1 MQLKDKINTKGD
13 KLVIYRKLP
22 DGTLVAI
29 NPEDQIE
36 DEFKE
41 WRDGV
46 KERTNYKWDMSQR

>member
-46 KERTNYKWDMSQR
+46 KEKTNYKWDMS